1 MISQFIKKQIVTKG
15 IGRSI
20 VIIAVFRILNVLLN
34 FLIIPITINYVKPDV
49 YGVWLVLLSIISWFS
64 IFDIGLGNGLRNNL
78 TLSIADN
85 DLVSAKKYISTTYIL
100 LFLIS
105 ITLLIIL
112 SLTSY
117 YFDWNKILK
126 IGVNVESSLYTV
138 VFFMIF
144 AFSLRFI
151 LQLIITIFYALHQPE
166 KPEMINCIS
175 SIITLISILILK
187 NYAESKLLYLVFSI
201 SLPPIFVLMLFT
213 FYFFNKKD
221 NKVLKPSIKYFESK
235 YIKKLLDLGVKFFIL
250 QISVLITFTLSD
262 FLILKY
268 LEPSEVTKYN
278 IVYKYFTI
286 LTIASSIICAPFWSA
301 FTKAYFQ
308 KNMVWIKTTIKKL
321 IIVYLVICVVAFA
334 MLFCSNWFYKFW
346 TRIDLNIPF
355 SLSFFICIYML
366 VAAWNGIFVAF
377 INGVGKLKLQVYL
390 CIIPIILNIPLSYF
404 FIVKL
409 DWGVTG
415 MAICM
420 FTFNFISS
428 SVLTYQAY
436 LIITRKDKGI
446 WSK

>member
-1 MISQFIKKQIVTKG
+1 MIGFLKQKFSLQGMSKSILTIG
-15 IGRSI
+15 I
-20 VIIAVFRILNVLLN
+20 FRILNVSLN
-34 FLIIPITINYVKPDV
+34 FLIVPITINYVKPDV

-85 DLVSAKKYISTTYIL
+85 DFIRAKKYISTTYLLLLIISTA
-100 LFLIS
+100 LFLILS
-105 ITLLIIL
+105 IVSFYL
-112 SLTSY
+112 
-117 YFDWNKILK
+117 DWNKILK
-126 IGVNVESSLYTV
+126 ISQTIENSLYTV
-138 VFFMIF
+138 IFFMILT
-144 AFSLRFI
+144 FSLRFV

-166 KPEMINCIS
+166 KPEIINCLS
-175 SIITLISILILK
+175 SVITLILILVLK
-187 NYAESKLLYLVFSI
+187 NYAEGQLLYLVFSI
-201 SLPPIFVLMLFT
+201 SFPPILILIFFT
-213 FYFFNKKD
+213 VYFFNKKE
-221 NKVLKPSIKYFESK
+221 NKALKPSIRFFESE
-235 YIKKLLDLGVKFFIL
+235 YIKTLLNLGLKFFIL

-308 KNMVWIKTTIKKL
+308 QDMVWIKNTIRKL
-321 IIVYLVICVVAFA
+321 MKVYLLICTMAFT
-334 MLFCSNWFYKFW
+334 MLAASNWFYKFW

-390 CIIPIILNIPLSYF
+390 CLIPIFLNIPLSYF
-404 FIVKL
+404 LIVKL
-409 DWGVTG
+409 G
-415 MAICM
+415 
-420 FTFNFISS
+420 
-428 SVLTYQAY
+428 
-436 LIITRKDKGI
+436 
-446 WSK
+446 